1 MDGLQYMLADHR
13 TGLQGQVKP
22 VPLRL
27 SGITMLRCTPNRTF
41 PGRTPGNAAGFSA
54 FLQSWRVITLRHRPT
69 GHLRFML
76 NHCSNTSGKLTDEI
90 QLVNHPSFDL
100 SFVERGNYARLQW
113 KGRQTLSTIQEGC
126 KQLYELLLEYEADKV
141 LNDGRYVVGSWATSV
156 PWIVYRFLPLAR
168 RAGMRMAAH
177 VLAHERNSKLSAHAV
192 RLVTDFCE
200 WNIELFQTIDA
211 AEDWLTRRSSFDGK

>member
-1 MDGLQYMLADHR
+1 MLADQR
-13 TGLQGQVKP
+13 TGLQGQAKP
-22 VPLRL
+22 VPLRK
-27 SGITMLRCTPNRTF
+27 SGITMLRCTPNHAF
-41 PGRTPGNAAGFSA
+41 PGHAPGNASGFRA
-54 FLQSWRVITLRHRPT
+54 FLHCWRISSPPPYKP
-69 GHLRFML
+69 LRFML
-76 NHCSNTSGKLTDEI
+76 NHCSDTSGKLTDEI

-100 SFVERGNYARLQW
+100 SFVEHGNYVRIQW

-126 KQLYELLLEYEADKV
+126 KHLHKLLLEYEADKV

-177 VLAHERNSKLSAHAV
+177 VLAHERHSKLSAHAV

-200 WNIELFQTIDA
+200 WNIELFQTIDT
-211 AEDWLTRRSSFDGK
+211 AEAWLTRQSCGKSS